1 MFSARQAKGPM
12 NLEWHYATDALPFL
26 LRGALATIEVSSLAV
41 LLGLVVGV
49 LVTLARRSR
58 FRALRALVLAYISLA
73 RGTPLFIQILI
84 VYYALPALGLDLPR
98 FESGV
103 IALSLN
109 SGAYISEM
117 IRGGL
122 TAIPPGQLDA
132 ARAFGM
138 RSGLIWRR
146 ITLPQ
151 VLVLILPPLTVEFTG
166 LLKASALLSV
176 IGLVELTRTA
186 QEVIGETLRSP
197 EVWLTTGALYFAM
210 CFALGAVTERL
221 ERMASI
227 YRL

>member
-1 MFSARQAKGPM
+1 MQ
-12 NLEWHYATDALPFL
+12 WHYVTDALPFL
-26 LRGALATIEVSSLAV
+26 LRGALVTVEVSSLAV
-41 LLGLVVGV
+41 LLGLVVGIF
-49 LVTLARRSR
+49 VTLARRSR
-58 FRALRALVLAYISLA
+58 FRALRALVLTYISLV

-84 VYYALPALGLDLPR
+84 VYYALPSLGLDLPR

-103 IALSLN
+103 IGLSLN

-186 QEVIGETLRSP
+186 QQVVGETLRSP
-197 EVWLTTGALYFAM
+197 EVWLTTAALYFVM
-210 CFALGAVTERL
+210 CFALGAITRRL
-221 ERMASI
+221 EKMASV

>member
-1 MFSARQAKGPM
+1 MG
-12 NLEWHYATDALPFL
+12 LEWQYVDHALPFL
-26 LRGALATIEVSSLAV
+26 LKGALVTLEVSSLAV
-41 LLGLVVGV
+41 LLGLLVGIVVTV
-49 LVTLARRSR
+49 ARQSR
-58 FRALRALVLAYISLA
+58 FKALRAVVLAYISVV

-122 TAIPPGQLDA
+122 TAIHRGQLDA
-132 ARAFGM
+132 AKAFGM
-138 RSGLIWRR
+138 PNGLSWRR
-146 ITLPQ
+146 IILPQ
-151 VLVLILPPLTVEFTG
+151 VLFLILPPLTVEFTG

-186 QEVIGETLRSP
+186 QRVIGETLRSP
-197 EVWLTTGALYFAM
+197 EVWLTTAAIYFVM
-210 CFALGAVTERL
+210 CFVLGAITRRL
-221 ERMASI
+221 
-227 YRL
+227 

>member
-1 MFSARQAKGPM
+1 M
-12 NLEWHYATDALPFL
+12 NLQWHYARDALPFL
-26 LRGALATIEVSSLAV
+26 LSGALVTVEVSSLAV
-41 LLGLVVGV
+41 LLGLAVGI
-49 LVTLARRSR
+49 LVTLARRSNLKAV
-58 FRALRALVLAYISLA
+58 RAMVITYISLV

-84 VYYALPALGLDLPR
+84 VYYALPGLGLDIPR

-132 ARAFGM
+132 ARALGM
-138 RSGLIWRR
+138 RSALTWRR
-146 ITLPQ
+146 IILPQ

-176 IGLVELTRTA
+176 IGLVELTRRA

-197 EVWLTTGALYFAM
+197 EVWLTTAALYFVM
-210 CFALGAVTERL
+210 CFALGAITQRL
-221 ERMASI
+221 ENMASA
-227 YRL
+227 YRV

>member
-1 MFSARQAKGPM
+1 MSLQ
-12 NLEWHYATDALPFL
+12 WHYARDALPFL
-26 LRGALATIEVSSLAV
+26 LSGALVTVEVSLLAV
-41 LLGLVVGV
+41 LLGLAVGI
-49 LVTLARRSR
+49 LVTLARRSNLKAV
-58 FRALRALVLAYISLA
+58 RAMVLTYISLV

-84 VYYALPALGLDLPR
+84 VYYALPGLGLDIPR

-138 RSGLIWRR
+138 RSGLTWRR
-146 ITLPQ
+146 IILPQ

-176 IGLVELTRTA
+176 IGLVELTRRA

-197 EVWLTTGALYFAM
+197 EVWLTTAALYFIM
-210 CFALGAVTERL
+210 CFALGAITQRL
-221 ERMASI
+221 ERMAST

>member
-1 MFSARQAKGPM
+1 MG
-12 NLEWHYATDALPFL
+12 LEWRYVDHALPFL
-26 LRGALATIEVSSLAV
+26 LKGALVTLEASSLAV
-41 LLGLVVGV
+41 LLGLLVGIVVTV
-49 LVTLARRSR
+49 ARRSR
-58 FRALRALVLAYISLA
+58 FKALRAVVLAYISLV

-122 TAIPPGQLDA
+122 TAIPKGQLDA
-132 ARAFGM
+132 AKAFGM
-138 RSGLIWRR
+138 PNGLSWRR
-146 ITLPQ
+146 IILPQ
-151 VLVLILPPLTVEFTG
+151 VLFLILPPLTVEFTG

-186 QEVIGETLRSP
+186 QRIIGETLRSP
-197 EVWLTTGALYFAM
+197 EVWLTTAAIYFVM
-210 CFALGAVTERL
+210 CFILGAITRRL
-221 ERMASI
+221 EKFASA

>member
-1 MFSARQAKGPM
+1 MGLQ
-12 NLEWHYATDALPFL
+12 WHYVTDALPFL
-26 LRGALATIEVSSLAV
+26 LQGALVTLEASSLAV
-41 LLGLVVGV
+41 LLGLAVGI
-49 LVTLARRSR
+49 LVTLARSSR
-58 FRALRALVLAYISLA
+58 IKALRALVLTYISFV

-84 VYYALPALGLDLPR
+84 VYYALPGLGLDIPR

-138 RSGLIWRR
+138 RTGLTWRR
-146 ITLPQ
+146 IILPQ

-176 IGLVELTRTA
+176 IGLVELTRRA

-197 EVWLTTGALYFAM
+197 EVWLTTAALYFIM
-210 CFALGAVTERL
+210 CFILGAITQRL
-221 ERMASI
+221 EKMASA

>member
-1 MFSARQAKGPM
+1 MS
-12 NLEWHYATDALPFL
+12 LEWQYVTHALPFL
-26 LRGALATIEVSSLAV
+26 LKGA
-41 LLGLVVGV
+41 
-49 LVTLARRSR
+49 LVTLEASTLAVFLGLFVGIIVTLGRQSP
-58 FRALRALVLAYISLA
+58 FKVLRALVAAYISVV

-98 FESGV
+98 FGSGV

-122 TAIPPGQLDA
+122 TAIPRGQLDA
-132 ARAFGM
+132 AKAFGM
-138 RSGLIWRR
+138 TSWLTWRR
-146 ITLPQ
+146 IILPQ

-186 QEVIGETLRSP
+186 QQVVGETLRSP
-197 EVWLTTGALYFAM
+197 EVWLTTAALYFVM
-210 CFALGAVTERL
+210 CFVLGMMTRRL
-221 ERMASI
+221 ERMASA

>member
-1 MFSARQAKGPM
+1 MSLQ
-12 NLEWHYATDALPFL
+12 WHYAGDALPFL
-26 LRGALATIEVSSLAV
+26 LSGALVTVEVSSLAV
-41 LLGLVVGV
+41 LLGLAVGI
-49 LVTLARRSR
+49 LVTLARRSNIKAV
-58 FRALRALVLAYISLA
+58 RAMVLTYISLV

-84 VYYALPALGLDLPR
+84 VYYALPGLGLDIPR

-138 RSGLIWRR
+138 RSTLTWRR
-146 ITLPQ
+146 IILPQ

-176 IGLVELTRTA
+176 IGLVELTRRA

-197 EVWLTTGALYFAM
+197 EVWLTTAALYFVM
-210 CFALGAVTERL
+210 CFALGAITQRL
-221 ERMASI
+221 ERMASG

>member
-1 MFSARQAKGPM
+1 MT
-12 NLEWHYATDALPFL
+12 LEWKYVDHALPFL
-26 LRGALATIEVSSLAV
+26 LEGALVTIAASLLAV
-41 LLGLVVGV
+41 VLGLVVGIFV
-49 LVTLARRSR
+49 MIGRQSR
-58 FRALRALVLAYISLA
+58 FKVLRALMGAYMSIV

-84 VYYALPALGLDLPR
+84 VYYALPGLGLDIPR
-98 FESGV
+98 FQSGV

-122 TAIPPGQLDA
+122 LAIPKGQLDA
-132 ARAFGM
+132 ARACGM

-151 VLVLILPPLTVEFTG
+151 VLVLILPPLTIEFTG

-176 IGLVELTRTA
+176 IGLVELTRRA

-197 EVWLTTGALYFAM
+197 EVWLTTAVLYFVM
-210 CFALGAVTERL
+210 CFALGTITRRL
-221 ERMASI
+221 EKAAAA

>member
-1 MFSARQAKGPM
+1 MT
-12 NLEWHYATDALPFL
+12 LEWQYVAHALPFL
-26 LRGALATIEVSSLAV
+26 LEGALITVAVSLLAV
-41 LLGLVVGV
+41 ALGLLVGIFV
-49 LVTLARRSR
+49 MLGRQSR
-58 FRALRALVLAYISLA
+58 FKVLRALIIAYISIV

-84 VYYALPALGLDLPR
+84 VYYALPALGLDIPR

-122 TAIPPGQLDA
+122 MAIPRGQFDA
-132 ARAFGM
+132 AKAVGM

-151 VLVLILPPLTVEFTG
+151 VLVLILPPLTIEFTG

-176 IGLVELTRTA
+176 IGLVELTRRA

-197 EVWLTTGALYFAM
+197 EVWLTTAALYFIM
-210 CFALGAVTERL
+210 CFALGAVTRRFEK
-221 ERMASI
+221 AAAA

>member
-1 MFSARQAKGPM
+1 MS
-12 NLEWHYATDALPFL
+12 LEWHYVTDALPYL
-26 LRGALATIEVSSLAV
+26 LQGALVTLEVSSLAV
-41 LLGLVVGV
+41 LLGLVVGIII
-49 LVTLARRSR
+49 TLARGSR
-58 FRALRALVLAYISLA
+58 FKVLRGLVLVYISLV

-98 FESGV
+98 FEAGV
-103 IALSLN
+103 IGLSLN

-122 TAIPPGQLDA
+122 TAIPKGQLDA
-132 ARAFGM
+132 AKAVGM

-151 VLVLILPPLTVEFTG
+151 VLVLILPPLAMEFTG

-186 QEVIGETLRSP
+186 QQVIGETLRSP
-197 EVWLTTGALYFAM
+197 EVWLTTATLYFVM
-210 CFALGAVTERL
+210 CFVLGAITRRL
-221 ERMASI
+221 EKMASA

>member
-1 MFSARQAKGPM
+1 MSLQ
-12 NLEWHYATDALPFL
+12 WHYARDALPFL
-26 LRGALATIEVSSLAV
+26 LSGALVTVEVSLLAV
-41 LLGLVVGV
+41 LLGLAVGI
-49 LVTLARRSR
+49 LVTLARRSNLKAV
-58 FRALRALVLAYISLA
+58 RAMVLTYISLV

-84 VYYALPALGLDLPR
+84 VYYALPGLGLDIPR

-138 RSGLIWRR
+138 GSGLTWRR
-146 ITLPQ
+146 IILPQ

-176 IGLVELTRTA
+176 IGLVELTRRA

-197 EVWLTTGALYFAM
+197 EVWLTTAALYFIM
-210 CFALGAVTERL
+210 CFALGAITQRL
-221 ERMASI
+221 ERMAST

>member
-1 MFSARQAKGPM
+1 MT
-12 NLEWHYATDALPFL
+12 LEWKYVEHALPFL
-26 LRGALATIEVSSLAV
+26 LEGTLYTVSASALAVV
-41 LLGLVVGV
+41 LGLLVGILVVIG
-49 LVTLARRSR
+49 RQSKY
-58 FRALRALVLAYISLA
+58 RALRALIAVYISIV

-84 VYYALPALGLDLPR
+84 VYYALPGLGLDIPR
-98 FESGV
+98 FQAGV

-122 TAIPPGQLDA
+122 MAIPKGQLDA
-132 ARAFGM
+132 ARAVGM

-151 VLVLILPPLTVEFTG
+151 VLALILPPLTIEFTG
-166 LLKASALLSV
+166 LLKSSALLSV
-176 IGLVELTRTA
+176 IGIVELTRRA

-197 EVWLTTGALYFAM
+197 EVWLTTAALYFIM
-210 CFALGAVTERL
+210 CFALGAVTRRL
-221 ERMASI
+221 EKAAAA